1 LRGGFCIGAVV
12 VVHRDAMRAVAV
24 VAVGMRLHLLGATL
38 VVVVV
43 VGVAAVLVIL
53 SCVVLCSK
61 KHKPAC

>member
-1 LRGGFCIGAVV
+1 
-12 VVHRDAMRAVAV
+12 MRAVTV

-38 VVVVV
+38 LVAVV

>member
-1 LRGGFCIGAVV
+1 
-12 VVHRDAMRAVAV
+12 MRAVAV
-24 VAVGMRLHLLGATL
+24 VAVGMLLHLLGATL
-38 VVVVV
+38 LVAV